1 MKLIR
6 GEDKTMRMTT
16 NTMIAGCVA
25 GLLSVSLA
33 GAAFAEDS
41 KAVAAEKAETSS
53 EALAAIVNG
62 SDITRE
68 TLDNVAE
75 MIKRSSP
82 NDQVDQKVILESL
95 IDTEL
100 ARQEARK
107 SGLAEREDIQEKI
120 QDFTD
125 KLVLNAWMQ
134 EKTGSFKIED
144 AELKAAYDARI
155 ADMQKHEYKARHIL
169 LKTKEDAEAVIA
181 GLQKEDAD
189 FAAVAKE
196 KSTGPSGPMGG
207 DLGWFRP
214 DAMVK
219 PFSEAVSKMEAG
231 SVTSEPVETQFGW
244 HVIKL
249 EEKRDVKLPE
259 FDNMKPQLQ
268 RLVEQEKMK
277 DYMKSLRETADIK
290 ILFTAEKPETET
302 EAKPAVAEKADK

>member
-1 MKLIR
+1 
-6 GEDKTMRMTT
+6 MRMIT
-16 NTMIAGCVA
+16 NTMIAGCIA
-25 GLLSVSLA
+25 GLVSLTLS
-33 GAAFAEDS
+33 GTAFAEDS
-41 KAVAAEKAETSS
+41 KAAADSAKSTASAPTI
-53 EALAAIVNG
+53 AAIVNG
-62 SDITRE
+62 SDITQE

-82 NDQVDQKVILESL
+82 NDQVDQKIILESL

-107 SGLAEREDIQEKI
+107 SGLSEREDIQKKI

-134 EKTGSFKIED
+134 EKAGSFKLED
-144 AELKAAYDARI
+144 ADLKKAYDARV

-169 LKTKEDAEAVIA
+169 LKTKEEAQAVIDDLKKD
-181 GLQKEDAD
+181 GVD
-189 FAAVAKE
+189 FADMAKK

-207 DLGWFRP
+207 DLGWFRS

-231 SVTSEPVETQFGW
+231 DITETPVETQFGW

-277 DYMKSLRETADIK
+277 AYMKSLRETADIK
-290 ILFTAEKPETET
+290 ILLAEKEKAADDGDKDDKTD
-302 EAKPAVAEKADK
+302 KAEKAE

>member
-1 MKLIR
+1 
-6 GEDKTMRMTT
+6 MRKTT
-16 NTMIAGCVA
+16 NTMIASCVA
-25 GLLSVSLA
+25 GLLSLTLS
-33 GAAFAEDS
+33 GAVLAEDS
-41 KAVAAEKAETSS
+41 KAATTDSAKKSAI
-53 EALAAIVNG
+53 AAIVNG
-62 SDITRE
+62 SDITQE
-68 TLDNVAE
+68 TLDNVTE

-82 NDQVDQKVILESL
+82 NDQVDNKVILESL

-107 SGLAEREDIQEKI
+107 SGLAEREDIQKKI

-134 EKTGSFKIED
+134 EKAGSFKLED
-144 AELKAAYDARI
+144 ADLKKAYDARV

-169 LKTKEDAEAVIA
+169 LKTKEDAQAVIDELTKD
-181 GLQKEDAD
+181 GTD
-189 FAAVAKE
+189 FADMAKK

-231 SVTSEPVETQFGW
+231 NITKAPVETQFGW
-244 HVIKL
+244 HIIKL

-259 FDNMKPQLQ
+259 FENMKPQLQ

-277 DYMKSLRETADIK
+277 LYMKSLRETAEIK
-290 ILFTAEKPETET
+290 ILLAEEKKEATEKPEAETAEKS
-302 EAKPAVAEKADK
+302 DK